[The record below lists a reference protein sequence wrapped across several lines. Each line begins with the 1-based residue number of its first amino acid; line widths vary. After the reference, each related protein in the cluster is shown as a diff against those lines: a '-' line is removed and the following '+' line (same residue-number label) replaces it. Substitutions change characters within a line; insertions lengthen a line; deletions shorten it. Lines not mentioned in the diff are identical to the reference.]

1 MSFES
6 TLINKMCKKQIG
18 IYLDKEIIEQ
28 LTIASEK
35 VGKKPSV
42 LISEII
48 TDLVNN
54 ADFQKKIAKKEKKI
68 LMARL
73 KNLEDL

>member
-1 MSFES
+1 
-6 TLINKMCKKQIG
+6 MCKKQIG

-48 TDLVNN
+48 TDLVNH

-73 KNLEDL
+73 KNLEEL

>member
-1 MSFES
+1 
-6 TLINKMCKKQIG
+6 MCKKQIG
-18 IYLDKEIIEQ
+18 VYLNTEIIEQ

-35 VGKKPSV
+35 IGKKPSV

-48 TDLVNN
+48 SDYVNHS
-54 ADFQKKIAKKEKKI
+54 DFQKKIAKKEKRI

-73 KNLEDL
+73 KNLENL